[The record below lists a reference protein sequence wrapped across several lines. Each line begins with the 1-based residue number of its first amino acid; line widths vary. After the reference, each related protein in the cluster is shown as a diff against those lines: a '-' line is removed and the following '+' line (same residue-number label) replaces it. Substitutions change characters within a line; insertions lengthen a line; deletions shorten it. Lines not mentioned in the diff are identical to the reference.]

1 MRTILDSLRI
11 ILSLK
16 NTVNINSIL
25 HGLRSIPIIGK
36 YIPEK
41 VYGVRPLK
49 IIAFILSV
57 HIEIFKAFFGKLG
70 IVLLLTFAS
79 IPISTFAEHT
89 AATAFL
95 YGFIYF
101 ALIFAFFH
109 NIFGST
115 VEANYAVLIMG
126 MDAKKYVLARLIYK
140 ISSILIGY
148 TLFGIP
154 AALIV
159 KAPWYIAL
167 LLPISAAGFMVGRL
181 GLQMLIYSAK
191 QAGGKKIKKKK
202 NGIPISIEGS
212 TAIITILL
220 LIIIFGGIAASPWVI
235 YYDKLIIC
243 EIAIFVGVVAV
254 PIGLLLITR
263 FPYGLYRTA
272 LYAEHTRSEV
282 TKANYKKANR
292 GFREYKI
299 GELEADNKAFK
310 ETSKTVATGENTNK
324 VVAKV
329 EQRRHKGFKYLNDL
343 FIKRHSRVL
352 YGRMIVTVAISAVI
366 ITLASIYL
374 HYELKEFELPA
385 QSTLRFVFSRHPGIF
400 VFLLFAINSSAHM
413 AHAMFSNCDSAMLMY
428 GFYKKPMAIKK
439 MFNIRCVSAIKM
451 NIIPSLMMAVFAVVT
466 IAITGGEDYTGQYL
480 FTIIEPIIAVAFF
493 SIRHMTLYY
502 ILQPYTSDFM
512 VKSYVYAF
520 LSFFVGLFC
529 FIMIFIPVNAKWLTV
544 IGIIITASYYTG
556 ANLIIYRFGQKTFRI
571 K

>member
-11 ILSLK
+11 ILSLR

-49 IIAFILSV
+49 IIAFIMSI

-70 IVLLLTFAS
+70 IVLLLAFAS
-79 IPISTFAEHT
+79 VPISTFADHT
-89 AATAFL
+89 AAVTFL

-126 MDAKKYVLARLIYK
+126 MDAKKYVLARLFYK
-140 ISSILIGY
+140 LASILIGY

-159 KAPWYIAL
+159 NVPWYIAL

-191 QAGGKKIKKKK
+191 QAGGKKIRKKK
-202 NGIPISIEGS
+202 NGLPISIEGS
-212 TAIITILL
+212 VAFLTIILL
-220 LIIIFGGIAASPWVI
+220 VIIFGGIAVSPWVI
-235 YYDKLIIC
+235 YYDILWVC
-243 EIAIFVGVVAV
+243 EIAVLVGVIAS

-282 TKANYKKANR
+282 TKANYKKTNR
-292 GFREYKI
+292 GYREYKI
-299 GELEADNKAFK
+299 GELEAGKKSVKENIEVDVKKSRSNK
-310 ETSKTVATGENTNK
+310 VATTE
-324 VVAKV
+324 
-329 EQRRHKGFKYLNDL
+329 EQRRNKGFKYLNDL
-343 FIKRHSRVL
+343 FIKRHSKVL
-352 YGRMIVTVAISAVI
+352 YGRMIVTIAISAVI

-374 HYELKEFELPA
+374 HYELKEFELPT
-385 QSTLRFVFSRHPGIF
+385 QSTLRYVFSRHPGLF
-400 VFLLFAINSSAHM
+400 VFLLFVINSGAHM
-413 AHAMFSNCDSAMLMY
+413 AHAMFSNCDSSMLMY
-428 GFYKKPMAIKK
+428 GFYKSPKAIRK
-439 MFNIRCVSAIKM
+439 MYNIRCMSTIKM
-451 NIIPSLMMAVFAVVT
+451 NIIPALMMAVFAVVT

-480 FTIIEPIIAVAFF
+480 FTILEPMIAAAFF

-529 FIMIFIPVNAKWLTV
+529 FIMIFIPINAKWLV
-544 IGIIITASYYTG
+544 AIGLMIMVSYYVA
-556 ANLIIYRFGQKTFRI
+556 ANVIIYRFGHRTFRI